1 MTHKIHTESCLLH
14 VSARASIW
22 KPLLKPLQRHWGMS
36 CHQHSSLMKEKKH
49 QMESVKQLNA
59 ICSLHLRVF
68 FSSRWSSLRAHGKG
82 DLIGG
87 GFFVISEKSPAHYT
101 HTALWCVCIH
111 EVMFRPQ
118 FCWNI
123 FIFFKFMYNNNYLG
137 CFEGIW
143 PLYLSSQ
150 HP

>member
-22 KPLLKPLQRHWGMS
+22 KPLLKPLQRHWGNTPPRWR
-36 CHQHSSLMKEKKH
+36 KKKH

-68 FSSRWSSLRAHGKG
+68 FSSWWSSLRAHGKG

-101 HTALWCVCIH
+101 HTALWCVYTWSNVSPAILLKH
-111 EVMFRPQ
+111 F
-118 FCWNI
+118 F
-123 FIFFKFMYNNNYLG
+123 FFFKFMYNNNYLG